1 MPNFAAIKA
10 NARRAVHAAF
20 AYSATY
26 QDSSLDAAVDITV
39 RWHNR
44 LVLLGDFQDSG
55 YSNVVDGI
63 ERIIFNLEELAT
75 VKIMV
80 DGIESEGLTPR
91 KNAVIKITDV
101 GFEGTELILEAREP
115 KVGPIEE
122 KWQVIRGDV

>member
-80 DGIESEGLTPR
+80 GGARDEYS
-91 KNAVIKITDV
+91 KA
-101 GFEGTELILEAREP
+101 LERTLENLS
-115 KVGPIEE
+115 
-122 KWQVIRGDV
+122 